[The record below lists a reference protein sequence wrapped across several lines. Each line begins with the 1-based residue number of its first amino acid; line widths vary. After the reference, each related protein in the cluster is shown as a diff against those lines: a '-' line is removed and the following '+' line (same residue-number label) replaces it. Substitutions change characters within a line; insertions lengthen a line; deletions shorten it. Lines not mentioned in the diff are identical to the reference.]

1 MSTCRFFIVKGES
14 ASKCFQPSPWLWHL
28 REPSFPAL
36 MVRCPRDWVLD
47 SESRAHCPPH
57 DSCTQSHWDTEQQT
71 CSQKSSYGCRKQ
83 SSLTDVTVSEWN
95 MLPSQDLMFWW
106 KEVKGLCYSWWQH
119 PRDWVL
125 QLDVSIQWHRTP
137 GWLGAVARSMSVSE
151 VCSVN
156 LISPHHCT
164 VSNVNLMSCKKTKIC

>member
-14 ASKCFQPSPWLWHL
+14 ASKCFQPSSWLWHL

-83 SSLTDVTVSEWN
+83 SDWCDSEWVEHAAIPGFDIL
-95 MLPSQDLMFWW
+95 MERGQGSLLLLVTAPSWLSPPAGCLHT
-106 KEVKGLCYSWWQH
+106 VTPHTGLTRSCGQIN
-119 PRDWVL
+119 
-125 QLDVSIQWHRTP
+125 VSVWSVFREPHLTSPLCQ
-137 GWLGAVARSMSVSE
+137 MSIYVF
-151 VCSVN
+151 
-156 LISPHHCT
+156 
-164 VSNVNLMSCKKTKIC
+164 KKTKIC